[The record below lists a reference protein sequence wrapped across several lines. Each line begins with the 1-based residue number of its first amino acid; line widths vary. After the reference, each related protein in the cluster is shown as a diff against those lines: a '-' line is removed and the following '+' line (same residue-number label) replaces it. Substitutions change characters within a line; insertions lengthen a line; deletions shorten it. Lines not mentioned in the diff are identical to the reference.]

1 MVRSS
6 NHIFQELLPLYKHQM
21 HSKETSWTI
30 LWRSRSCDHHIW
42 RTTLSSHSR
51 IPEKWPHQSWRC
63 ICKPAYTFNPSILLS
78 RNAIPS
84 RFSCN
89 RESFQYSVEGGEQ
102 HTRPEQSAPQSTDEG
117 LLGDIVPP
125 GMRNS

>member
-1 MVRSS
+1 M
-6 NHIFQELLPLYKHQM
+6 NHEGAFASQL
-21 HSKETSWTI
+21 T
-30 LWRSRSCDHHIW
+30 
-42 RTTLSSHSR
+42 
-51 IPEKWPHQSWRC
+51 
-63 ICKPAYTFNPSILLS
+63 PSTPQFYYQGMQFPQDSL
-78 RNAIPS
+78 AT
-84 RFSCN
+84 